1 MGKLIGIGGGRYDNG
16 EITNIAEYIVS
27 LSENK
32 NPKVMFLPTAGFDDM
47 DGDEPIFDTFEKFGC
62 SMKSM
67 LLSKENY
74 TAEQIENEIM
84 SADIIYVGGGNLKF
98 LMDTWTKTGA
108 DVILK
113 KAFEKG
119 KILSGYS
126 SGMMC
131 WFSEGYDD
139 CNDGEFMFVDCLG
152 LLPYSSCPHFEGGR
166 WPTFEQAIKGHKYS
180 AYAAE
185 NGASI
190 CYIDGKTSVICGNE
204 GGRVYFFNKEKNH
217 TKEIFGGEPQI

>member
-1 MGKLIGIGGGRYDNG
+1 MGKIVGIGGGHYDNG

-27 LSENK
+27 LCDK
-32 NPKVMFLPTAGFDDM
+32 QNPKFIFLPTAGFDDIE
-47 DGDEPIFDTFEKFGC
+47 GDEPILNTYSALGCNVSIMYLTKNPAYEEIEK
-62 SMKSM
+62 
-67 LLSKENY
+67 
-74 TAEQIENEIM
+74 EIL

-98 LMDTWTKTGA
+98 LMDTIKSTHCDIA
-108 DVILK
+108 LK

-119 KILSGYS
+119 TVMSGYS

-152 LLPYSSCPHFEGGR
+152 FLPYSSCPHFEGGR
-166 WPTFEQAIKGHKYS
+166 WPEYADAVKGRHYS

-185 NGASI
+185 NGAA
-190 CYIDGKTSVICGNE
+190 YVYVDGKSSVICGNE
-204 GGRVYFFNKEKNH
+204 GGQVYFFNKQKNH
-217 TKEIFGGEPQI
+217 EKELFGGEPQI